1 MSTPVSSVDL
11 NDTIT
16 IGERS
21 YRRFGYGAMRLTGPG
36 RWGPPEDHEGA
47 LRVLRRAVELGVEFI
62 DTADSYG
69 PYVNEQII
77 REALHPYPESLLVA
91 TKAGLVRTGPLQWF
105 PVGRPKYLR
114 QECEMSLIRLGL
126 DHLDLFQLHRID
138 PEVPQEEQFGLLRD
152 LRDEGKVRHVGL
164 SNVTVSEI
172 EAARRIVPITSVQN
186 RYNVIERK
194 DDDVVDYCTRHGIV
208 FIPWFPMGA
217 GRIAAGD
224 PAAADATPGPVER
237 VAGQLG
243 VTASQVCLAWLLHRS
258 PAVLPIP
265 GTSSVAH
272 LEENVAAA
280 TISLD
285 AGQLAL
291 LDAVGINDL
300 MDS

>member
-1 MSTPVSSVDL
+1 MSTPVGSVDL

-77 REALHPYPESLLVA
+77 CEALHPYPESLLVA
-91 TKAGLVRTGPLQWF
+91 TKAGLVRTGPMQWF
-105 PVGRPKYLR
+105 PVGRPEYLR
-114 QECEMSLIRLGL
+114 QECEMSLIRLGME
-126 DHLDLFQLHRID
+126 HLDLLQLHRID
-138 PEVPQEEQFGLLRD
+138 PAVPREDQFGLLRD

-172 EAARRIVPITSVQN
+172 EAAQRIVPITSVQN
-186 RYNVIERK
+186 RYNVVERR
-194 DDDVVDYCTRHGIV
+194 DDDVVDYCTRNGIV

-224 PAAADATPGPVER
+224 SAEGPVEQ
-237 VAGQLG
+237 VARQLA

-258 PAVLPIP
+258 PMILPIP
-265 GTSSVAH
+265 GTSSIGH
-272 LEENVAAA
+272 LEENIAAE

-285 AGQLAL
+285 ADQLAL
-291 LDAVGINDL
+291 LDTVGINDL
-300 MDS
+300 MDP